1 MAVGCLC
8 FAFYLAGIGRKGWG
22 WFLFA
27 AILLAGK

>member
-1 MAVGCLC
+1 MSALCLA

-27 AILLAGK
+27 AILLVGK